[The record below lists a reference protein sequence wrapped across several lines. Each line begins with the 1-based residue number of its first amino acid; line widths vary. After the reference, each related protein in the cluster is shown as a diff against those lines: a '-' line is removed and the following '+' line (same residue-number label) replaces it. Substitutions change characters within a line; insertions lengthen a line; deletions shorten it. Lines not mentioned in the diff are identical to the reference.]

1 MLVLL
6 SAFSGLGVTIETL
19 GLLVGS
25 SAAMQVIMIGYMS
38 STRPEIFG
46 G

>member
-1 MLVLL
+1 MVLL
-6 SAFSGLGVTIETL
+6 SAFSGLGVTFTTL
-19 GLLVGS
+19 VLLLGASVL
-25 SAAMQVIMIGYMS
+25 MQAIMIGYMS